1 MADDCGIKC
10 KLGKSFLGVQNSIKK
25 VQDDTRKKKADRYGV
40 SLADYDKAV
49 SEART
54 KGKKVAYGKFLK
66 DVEKKEYLVKS
77 NKGGKSTKSTID
89 QILDSFAGT
98 QTTPKRRKTTTKRK
112 TPSKAGKY
120 TIIGGIAYPLATNKS
135 KKRRKQKSKRKPKD
149 DWLGDLGVNF

>member
-1 MADDCGIKC
+1 MPFHSSIK
-10 KLGKSFLGVQNSIKK
+10 NSIKK
-25 VQDDTRKKKADRYGV
+25 IQDESRRKKADKYGV
-40 SLADYDKAV
+40 SLPDYDKAV
-49 SEART
+49 KEAKA

-66 DVEKKEYLVKS
+66 DVEKQEYLVNPKRGDS
-77 NKGGKSTKSTID
+77 SGKSTID

-98 QTTPKRRKTTTKRK
+98 QTKPKRRKSTTRRK

-120 TIIGGIAYPLATNKS
+120 AVVGGMAYPVATNKS

>member
-1 MADDCGIKC
+1 MPSKFQKKNVSFGASIK
-10 KLGKSFLGVQNSIKK
+10 NSIKK
-25 VQDDTRKKKADRYGV
+25 IQDDTRKKKADKYGV
-40 SLADYDKAV
+40 SLGDYDKAV
-49 SEART
+49 KEART

-98 QTTPKRRKTTTKRK
+98 QTTPRRKTTTKRK